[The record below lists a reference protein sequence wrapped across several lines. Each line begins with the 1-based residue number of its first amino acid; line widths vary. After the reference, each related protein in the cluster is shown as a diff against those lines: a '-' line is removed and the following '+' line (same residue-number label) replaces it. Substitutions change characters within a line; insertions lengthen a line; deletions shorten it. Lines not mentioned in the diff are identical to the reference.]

1 MRRIAMV
8 FAGVL
13 VVSSTM
19 PAQTGGQYEA
29 QTEHYRVVSEVGRN
43 HAEQTAD
50 RLEATL
56 EIFNDYFHFE
66 LDELPD
72 RMRVRIFA
80 SKDEYDT
87 FLRNTIDET
96 REDFIY
102 LHYGNLA
109 RSELVGYV
117 REDAEYDYSLNHQA
131 FIQYLRSFIANPPLW
146 LREGFAVYFEEIEY
160 DPATGQAVY
169 RENLTWLDTL
179 KSILD
184 ESADADPIPVDE
196 LLRMDVAAARGRL
209 DVFYPQAWGM
219 VSYLLHTDDRDVNRV
234 LWDAVNALE
243 PNASLRENV
252 RAVEQE
258 AVRWVEEDRLVE
270 GFLAYLED
278 RRSFRGLVEDG
289 MELYE
294 NEESEAAEEAFV
306 KALTL
311 RDDNHVPSY
320 YLGLINYDRGNHSL
334 ADYYYRQARELGA
347 EDALIY
353 YALGVNAYAGNRFE
367 DATAYLE
374 RTIELDSEEY
384 AEQARELISRM
395 D

>member
-8 FAGVL
+8 FAGLL
-13 VVSSTM
+13 VISSTL
-19 PAQTGGQYEA
+19 PAQSGGQFEA
-29 QTEHYRVVSEVGRN
+29 QTEHYRVVSEVSRN

-66 LDELPD
+66 LGELPD

-80 SKDEYDT
+80 STDAYDT

-109 RSELVGYV
+109 RSELVGYF

-146 LREGFAVYFEEIEY
+146 LREGFAVYFEEIDY
-160 DPATGQAVY
+160 DPSTGQAVY
-169 RENLTWLDTL
+169 RENLTWLDSL

-184 ESADADPIPVDE
+184 GSSGEEPIPFDE
-196 LLRMDVAAARGRL
+196 LLRIDVAAARSRL
-209 DVFYPQAWGM
+209 DVFYPQAWGV
-219 VSYLLHTDDRDVNRV
+219 VSYLVNTGDRDVNRV
-234 LWDAVNALE
+234 LWDAMNALE
-243 PNASLRENV
+243 PNAAMRENV

-258 AVRWVEEDRLVE
+258 AVQWVNQDRLVE
-270 GFLAYLED
+270 GYVGYLED

-289 MELYE
+289 MEHYE
-294 NEESEAAEEAFV
+294 KGDVEAAEEAFV

-311 RDDNHVPSY
+311 REDNHVPYY
-320 YLGLINYDRGNHSL
+320 YLGLINYDRANNSL
-334 ADYYYRQARELGA
+334 AEYYYRQALEQGA
-347 EDALIY
+347 EEGLTY
-353 YALGVNAYAGNRFE
+353 YALGVNAYASDRFE
-367 DATAYLE
+367 DATEYLE
-374 RTIELDSEEY
+374 RAIELDPEEY
-384 AEQARELISRM
+384 ADQAQQLISRM
-395 D
+395 E